1 MSRDT
6 QQIIDALIID
16 MDGVLWREATPIGNL
31 ERVFR
36 LINEMGLKFTL
47 ATNNSTKTVSEYL
60 SKLASFG
67 VEVQPNQIIT
77 SSEAAASY
85 LIGRYPPKSV
95 VFAVGEPALEQVLAE
110 SGFEISDE
118 DVEIVVAGMDRLVT
132 YAKLRT
138 ATLFIRSGAAFVATN
153 ADRTFPTPEGLV
165 PGAGSILAAL
175 LAATDVEPV
184 VVGKPSTYMYEEA
197 MNRMGINPQRTLV
210 IGDRLETDIAGG
222 QRLDCQTAL
231 MLSGVSELTQ
241 ARVWSPEPDWI
252 CQDITQLLL
261 AMRERH
267 NGT

>member
-1 MSRDT
+1 MSIDT
-6 QQIIDALIID
+6 MQIIDALIID
-16 MDGVLWREATPIGNL
+16 MDGVLWREVTPIGDL
-31 ERVFR
+31 ERVFH
-36 LINEMGLKFTL
+36 LINKLGLKFTL

-67 VEVQPNQIIT
+67 VEVQSNQIIT
-77 SSEAAASY
+77 SAEAAASY
-85 LIGRYPPKSV
+85 LIGRYPAKSRV
-95 VFAVGEPALEQVLAE
+95 YVVGEPALEQVLAE

-175 LAATDVEPV
+175 HAASDIEPV

-197 MNRMGINPQRTLV
+197 MNRMGSKPKRTLV

-222 QRLDCQTAL
+222 QRLSCQTAL
-231 MLSGVSELTQ
+231 VLSGVTEFMQ
-241 ARVWSPEPDWI
+241 ARAWSPEPDRI
-252 CQDITQLLL
+252 SQDITQLLQE
-261 AMRERH
+261 MREQH
-267 NGT
+267 HGG